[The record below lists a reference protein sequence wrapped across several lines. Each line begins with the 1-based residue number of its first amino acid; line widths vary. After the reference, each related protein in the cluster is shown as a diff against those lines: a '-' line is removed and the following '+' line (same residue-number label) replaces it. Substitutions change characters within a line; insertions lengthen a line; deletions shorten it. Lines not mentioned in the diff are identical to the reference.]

1 MNISTKNRWQ
11 VRALAAVVF
20 ALGFTTGILAVN
32 VYRGLARNIAP
43 RDRFEQLSQRLQ
55 LNADQKTKVQQI
67 FGDTREELRVL
78 RKEQEPKVNDIR
90 RQADMKLQQVLTE
103 QQWQQFQKVRDEMRQ
118 RRERDNPGRDL

>member
-1 MNISTKNRWQ
+1 MNITTKNRWQ

-32 VYRGLARNIAP
+32 VYRGLAHNVP
-43 RDRFEQLSQRLQ
+43 RDRFDQLSQRLQ